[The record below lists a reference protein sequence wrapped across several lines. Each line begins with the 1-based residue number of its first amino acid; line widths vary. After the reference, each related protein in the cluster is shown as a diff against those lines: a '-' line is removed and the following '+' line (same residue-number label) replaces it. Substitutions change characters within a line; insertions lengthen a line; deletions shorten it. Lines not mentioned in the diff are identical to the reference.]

1 MSDGMDA
8 IDYAFISFLLLMMFL
23 LGALAGW
30 EGFKLTHSVV
40 CWEEIGRCV
49 AAPWS

>member
-1 MSDGMDA
+1 MTEET
-8 IDYAFISFLLLMMFL
+8 DYALIGLMLMFAVVIFFF
-23 LGALAGW
+23 GALAGW
-30 EGFKLTHSVV
+30 EGFKLTHNVV